1 MKGTNMSEFIHKDMD
16 LAVLPNTK
24 GKKIEGYRFYEI
36 GGQHY
41 PSITSV
47 LSIRKKEGLQ
57 KWRESIGEK
66 VANWEMNRAA
76 RRGKS
81 FHTLVEQYLNNET
94 PSIRDVLPLGLFR
107 LAKPY
112 IDKIDN
118 IRLLEKIM
126 VSPKLT
132 IAGQVDC
139 VAEYNDKLSVID
151 FKTANK
157 ERNDEWNKNY
167 YIQTAA
173 YAIMYEELF
182 GTPIEQIVII
192 MASEDG
198 AGRVFVKNKADYLS
212 HLEEAIKHFY
222 KYYQEKTKDKIQ
234 TNNN

>member
-1 MKGTNMSEFIHKDMD
+1 
-16 LAVLPNTK
+16 
-24 GKKIEGYRFYEI
+24 
-36 GGQHY
+36 
-41 PSITSV
+41 
-47 LSIRKKEGLQ
+47 
-57 KWRESIGEK
+57 
-66 VANWEMNRAA
+66 MNRAA

-157 ERNDEWNKNY
+157 ERIEDWIENY
-167 YIQTAA
+167 FLQCTA
-173 YAIMYEELF
+173 YSMMYEETY
-182 GTPIEQIVII
+182 GEKIEQIVVLL
-192 MASEDG
+192 AAEDG
-198 AGRVFVKNKADYLS
+198 TMTAYVKDPQDYMEELVLS
-212 HLEEAIKHFY
+212 IETFY
-222 KYYQEKTKDKIQ
+222 RSVMKELFEPAR
-234 TNNN
+234 